1 MTAAT
6 LAARAAR
13 SGFGLAPFLR
23 ALVRLYRRFVS
34 PALPRACRFEPSC
47 AAYAEEALARH
58 ALPRSLWLILTRVL
72 RCHPFHPGGYDPV
85 PQDRSDTHGT

>member
-13 SGFGLAPFLR
+13 SGLGLSLALR
-23 ALVRLYRRFVS
+23 SLVRLYRRFIS

-47 AAYAEEALARH
+47 AAYAEEALGRH
-58 ALPRSLWLILTRVL
+58 ALPRALWLIVARVL
-72 RCHPFHPGGYDPV
+72 RCHPFHRGGFDPV
-85 PQDRSDTHGT
+85 P